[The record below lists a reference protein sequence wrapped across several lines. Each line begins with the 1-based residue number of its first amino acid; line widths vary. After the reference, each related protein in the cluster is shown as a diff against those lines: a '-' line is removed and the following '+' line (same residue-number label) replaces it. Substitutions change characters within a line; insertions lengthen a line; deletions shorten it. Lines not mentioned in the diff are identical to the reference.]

1 MFKTQ
6 FKKVCIKAFKEFY
19 TGSTG
24 FTVLYEGLAALGA
37 WGFEILGIGGRRCS
51 GRGGPEHAL
60 SMRDEPHLTVIL
72 FGMKASLFFCI
83 NPRPT

>member
-51 GRGGPEHAL
+51 GRGDRSML
-60 SMRDEPHLTVIL
+60 SVCAMSLTL
-72 FGMKASLFFCI
+72 LSFFSV
-83 NPRPT
+83 